1 MDSLVTAALWWE
13 DGGMPVNRAAGN
25 EQGGLGGCVV
35 RPTGAGGLPARVCPG
50 APGTVTR
57 VCLSPEPPQ
66 VQQKHFLPSWRIWKL
81 FFPPPPQPRPI
92 PNHPQ
97 SSSAPE
103 GRELGPTAAETPR
116 YTHTPHAG
124 VGVWHR
130 TPGAPVSGQVAPQR
144 LPGGPP
150 RAPFQLV
157 PREPFLCVPPSL
169 SFLF

>member
-1 MDSLVTAALWWE
+1 M
-13 DGGMPVNRAAGN
+13 
-25 EQGGLGGCVV
+25 V
-35 RPTGAGGLPARVCPG
+35 RPTGAGGSPVRVCPG

-81 FFPPPPQPRPI
+81 FFPPPTPTPPHPKSPPILLRPRGQGI
-92 PNHPQ
+92 GSH
-97 SSSAPE
+97 SSRDAP
-103 GRELGPTAAETPR
+103 LHTP
-116 YTHTPHAG
+116 PHAG